1 MSKRRHETVYVLQCE
16 PNVSEVYYYNQAV
29 ERVGAYRVYD
39 LWAIHAVTIDRRLLG
54 HFPPSAFGAL
64 GTREG
69 A

>member
-1 MSKRRHETVYVLQCE
+1 
-16 PNVSEVYYYNQAV
+16 
-29 ERVGAYRVYD
+29 VGAYRVYD